1 MRKFIKPQ
9 RNQLLMLQ
17 TVDLNS
23 IALPGS
29 ALYSIDT
36 IVESLDT
43 SAFEAVYDL
52 ESSRGNCPIAP
63 KTIIKVCLY
72 ALHSGRF
79 STRKMEYD
87 TGHHLGYMFLTG
99 AQRIDHSTF
108 SKFLSKFKKEV
119 VALFSQIVL
128 VCVEQ
133 GLIDFKVLC
142 IDSVKL
148 RANASHKQQK
158 NRKGLEKA
166 AAKLRKRIEGL
177 LDNVSSEETAVE
189 QEKELRRL
197 EKRLTDLDAARDILH
212 DRMEQS
218 CCGKALREAAHVQET
233 ATVNITDP
241 DAHIMQQANGEKNP
255 AYSVT
260 TAADCKAD
268 IVAHFQ
274 VNAEDH
280 DSEALQPAIAGSTE
294 KTGKAHEYTTADAG
308 FGSIRNLE
316 YLEEDNINALIP
328 DRRLAVEQL
337 GLTAKGSYDRSQFVY
352 DAATDRYRCPAGMVL
367 SCCGTVT
374 VNSRASRRYANPRAC
389 RHCQQVKHCTKG
401 NHRVLIRDENE
412 AVRERMR
419 EKLKQEVNQELYK
432 LRAHTAEAPY
442 GCIKRNWKFTH
453 VLRRGLTKVAME
465 AALLFSLHNILKLG
479 TVLNPT

>member
-1 MRKFIKPQ
+1 
-9 RNQLLMLQ
+9 
-17 TVDLNS
+17 
-23 IALPGS
+23 
-29 ALYSIDT
+29 
-36 IVESLDT
+36 
-43 SAFEAVYDL
+43 
-52 ESSRGNCPIAP
+52 
-63 KTIIKVCLY
+63 
-72 ALHSGRF
+72 
-79 STRKMEYD
+79 
-87 TGHHLGYMFLTG
+87 MFLTG

-133 GLIDFKVLC
+133 GLLDFKVLC

-158 NRKGLEKA
+158 NRKGLEKS

-255 AYSVT
+255 AYSIT
-260 TAADCKAD
+260 TAADSKAD

-294 KTGKAHEYTTADAG
+294 KTGKVHEYTTADAG

-316 YLEEDNINALIP
+316 YLEEDNISALIP

-352 DAATDRYRCPAGMVL
+352 DAATDSYRCPQGMIL

-374 VNSRASRRYANPRAC
+374 VNSRASRRYANPSAC

-401 NHRVLIRDENE
+401 KHRVLIRDENE

-419 EKLKQEVNQELYK
+419 EKLQQEVNQEIYQ

>member
-9 RNQLLMLQ
+9 RHQLLMLQ
-17 TVDLNS
+17 TIDLNS
-23 IALPGS
+23 IAPPGS
-29 ALYSIDT
+29 VLHTIDT
-36 IVESLDT
+36 IVDSLDT

-52 ESSRGNCPIAP
+52 ENSRGNCPIAP
-63 KTIIKVCLY
+63 TTIIKVCLY

-99 AQRIDHSTF
+99 AQSIDHSTF
-108 SKFLSKFKKEV
+108 SKFLSKFKNEV
-119 VALFSQIVL
+119 IELFSQIVI

-133 GLIDFKVLC
+133 GLLDFKVLC

-158 NRKGLEKA
+158 NNRGIEKA
-166 AAKLRKRIEGL
+166 TVKLRKRIEGL
-177 LDNVSSEETAVE
+177 LENAGNEELDAE
-189 QEKELRRL
+189 KQKELCRL
-197 EKRLTDLDAARDILH
+197 AKRLAGLDAARDILS
-212 DRMEQS
+212 DRLEHG
-218 CCGKALREAAHVQET
+218 CCGKGLREAAQLQEKST
-233 ATVNITDP
+233 INITDT

-260 TAADCKAD
+260 TAADSKAD

-280 DSEALQPAIAGSTE
+280 DSKALRPAIAGSTE
-294 KTGKAHEYTTADAG
+294 KTGKAHDHSLADAG
-308 FGSIRNLE
+308 FGSIGNLE
-316 YLEEDNINALIP
+316 YLEEQNINALIP

-352 DAATDRYRCPAGMVL
+352 DVETDRYRCPEGNL
-367 SCCGTVT
+367 LGCCGKLTAKGRT
-374 VNSRASRRYANPRAC
+374 AKRYANPQAC
-389 RHCQQVKHCTKG
+389 RHCQQLRHCTKG
-401 NHRVLIRDENE
+401 NHRVLVRDENE

-419 EKLKQEVNQELYK
+419 EKLQQEVNQELYK
-432 LRAHTAEAPY
+432 VRAHTAEAPY

-453 VLRRGLTKVAME
+453 VMRRGIAKVAME

-479 TVLNPT
+479 AVLHPV

>member
-29 ALYSIDT
+29 VLHTIDS
-36 IVESLDT
+36 IVESLD
-43 SAFEAVYDL
+43 SSSFEAVYDL
-52 ESSRGNCPIAP
+52 ESSRGNRPIDP

-87 TGHHLGYMFLTG
+87 TGHNLGYMFLTG

-108 SKFLSKFKKEV
+108 SKFLSKFKNEV
-119 VALFSQIVL
+119 VELFSQIVL

-133 GLIDFKVLC
+133 GLLDFKVLC

-158 NRKGLEKA
+158 NKRGIEKA
-166 AAKLRKRIEGL
+166 TVKLRKRLEGL
-177 LDNVSSEETAVE
+177 LENAGNEELDAE
-189 QEKELRRL
+189 KQKELCRL
-197 EKRLTDLDAARDILH
+197 EKRLADLDAARDILS
-212 DRMEQS
+212 DRLAQS
-218 CCGKALREAAHVQET
+218 CCGKGLSEAAQEQEKT
-233 ATVNITDP
+233 TINITDS

-255 AYSVT
+255 AYSIT
-260 TAADCKAD
+260 TAGDGKAD
-268 IVAHFQ
+268 VIAHFQ

-280 DSEALQPAIAGSTE
+280 DSKALQPAIAGSTE
-294 KTGKAHEYTTADAG
+294 KTGKAHEHTTADAG
-308 FGSIRNLE
+308 FGSISNLE
-316 YLEEDNINALIP
+316 YLEEQNINALIP

-352 DAATDRYRCPAGMVL
+352 DAATDSYRCPEGNIL

-374 VNSRASRRYANPRAC
+374 VNGRASRRYANPQAC
-389 RHCQQVKHCTKG
+389 RHCQQLRHCTKG
-401 NHRVLIRDENE
+401 NHRVLVRDENE

-419 EKLKQEVNQELYK
+419 EKLQQEVNQKLYT

-453 VLRRGLTKVAME
+453 VMRRGIAKVAME

-479 TVLNPT
+479 AVLHPV

>member
-23 IALPGS
+23 IALAGS
-29 ALYSIDT
+29 ALHSIDT

-108 SKFLSKFKKEV
+108 SKFLSKFRNEV

-133 GLIDFKVLC
+133 GLVDFKVLC

-166 AAKLRKRIEGL
+166 DAAIYFFIVFWRDCIKSNPGTYSSEPFAAKTVFFHFFPACGL
-177 LDNVSSEETAVE
+177 FLVMIACVAFKLWFWKCNNVV
-189 QEKELRRL
+189 
-197 EKRLTDLDAARDILH
+197 
-212 DRMEQS
+212 
-218 CCGKALREAAHVQET
+218 
-233 ATVNITDP
+233 
-241 DAHIMQQANGEKNP
+241 GE
-255 AYSVT
+255 S
-260 TAADCKAD
+260 D
-268 IVAHFQ
+268 
-274 VNAEDH
+274 
-280 DSEALQPAIAGSTE
+280 G
-294 KTGKAHEYTTADAG
+294 
-308 FGSIRNLE
+308 
-316 YLEEDNINALIP
+316 
-328 DRRLAVEQL
+328 
-337 GLTAKGSYDRSQFVY
+337 
-352 DAATDRYRCPAGMVL
+352 
-367 SCCGTVT
+367 
-374 VNSRASRRYANPRAC
+374 
-389 RHCQQVKHCTKG
+389 
-401 NHRVLIRDENE
+401 
-412 AVRERMR
+412 
-419 EKLKQEVNQELYK
+419 
-432 LRAHTAEAPY
+432 
-442 GCIKRNWKFTH
+442 
-453 VLRRGLTKVAME
+453 
-465 AALLFSLHNILKLG
+465 
-479 TVLNPT
+479 

>member
-1 MRKFIKPQ
+1 MRKFIQPQ

-23 IALPGS
+23 IALTGS
-29 ALYSIDT
+29 VLHSIDS
-36 IVESLDT
+36 IVDSLDT

-119 VALFSQIVL
+119 VELFSQIVM
-128 VCVEQ
+128 VCVQQ
-133 GLIDFKVLC
+133 GLLDFKVLC

-158 NRKGLEKA
+158 NRNGLEKA
-166 AAKLRKRIEGL
+166 TVKLKRRIEGL
-177 LDNVSSEETAVE
+177 LDNVSNEETAVD

-197 EKRLTDLDAARDILH
+197 EKRLADLDAARDILTH
-212 DRMEQS
+212 RLKQS
-218 CCGKALREAAHVQET
+218 GGGTGLKEAAHVQEKT
-233 ATVNITDP
+233 TVNITDT

-260 TAADCKAD
+260 TAADSKAD
-268 IVAHFQ
+268 IIAHFQ
-274 VNAEDH
+274 VNAGDH

-294 KTGKAHEYTTADAG
+294 KTGKAHEHTTADAG

-316 YLEEDNINALIP
+316 YLEEQSINALIP

-352 DAATDRYRCPAGMVL
+352 DAITDSYRCPAGTVL
-367 SCCGTVT
+367 SCCGRIT
-374 VNSRASRRYANPRAC
+374 VNGRASRRYANPSAC
-389 RHCQQVKHCTKG
+389 RSCQQGKDCTKG
-401 NHRVLIRDENE
+401 NHRVLIRDEHE

-419 EKLKQEVNQELYK
+419 EKLQQEVNQEIYR

-453 VLRRGLTKVAME
+453 VLRRGIAKVAVE
-465 AALLFSLHNILKLG
+465 VALVFSLHNILKLG
-479 TVLNPT
+479 AALHPV

>member
-17 TVDLNS
+17 TVDLTS
-23 IALPGS
+23 IALAGS
-29 ALYSIDT
+29 VLHTIDS

-43 SAFEAVYDL
+43 SGFEAAYDL
-52 ESSRGNCPIAP
+52 ESSRGNNPIDP

-72 ALHSGRF
+72 ALHNGRF

-108 SKFLSKFKKEV
+108 SKFLSKFKNEV

-133 GLIDFKVLC
+133 GLVDFTVLC

-158 NRKGLEKA
+158 NRNGLEKA
-166 AAKLRKRIEGL
+166 AVKLRKRIEGL
-177 LDNVSSEETAVE
+177 LDNVSSEETDVE
-189 QEKELRRL
+189 QEQELRRL
-197 EKRLTDLDAARDILH
+197 EKRLADLDAARDILN
-212 DRMEQS
+212 DRLAHS
-218 CCGKALREAAHVQET
+218 GCGKGLREATQLQENT
-233 ATVNITDP
+233 TVNITDP

-260 TAADCKAD
+260 TAADSKAD

-294 KTGKAHEYTTADAG
+294 KTGKAHDHTTADAG
-308 FGSIRNLE
+308 FGSIKNLE
-316 YLEEDNINALIP
+316 YLEEQNINALIP

-352 DAATDRYRCPAGMVL
+352 DAATDSYRCPAGMVL
-367 SCCGTVT
+367 SCCGKVT
-374 VNSRASRRYANPRAC
+374 VNGRAARRYANPKAC
-389 RHCQQVKHCTKG
+389 RHCQQVKNCTKG
-401 NHRVLIRDENE
+401 KQRVLIRDEHE

-419 EKLKQEVNQELYK
+419 EKLQQEVNQELYK
-432 LRAHTAEAPY
+432 VRAHTAEAPY

-453 VLRRGLTKVAME
+453 VLRRGITKVAME
-465 AALLFSLHNILKLG
+465 VALLFSLHNILKLG
-479 TVLNPT
+479 AVLHPV

>member
-23 IALPGS
+23 IALAGS
-29 ALYSIDT
+29 VLHTIDS

-43 SAFEAVYDL
+43 SGFEAAYDL
-52 ESSRGNCPIAP
+52 ESSRGNCPIDP

-72 ALHSGRF
+72 ALHCGRF

-119 VALFSQIVL
+119 VELFSQIVL

-133 GLIDFKVLC
+133 GLLDFKVLC

-148 RANASHKQQK
+148 RAHASHKQQK
-158 NRKGLEKA
+158 NKRGIEKA
-166 AAKLRKRIEGL
+166 TVKLRKRIAGL
-177 LDNVSSEETAVE
+177 LDTAGDEETDA
-189 QEKELRRL
+189 EKHKERRRL
-197 EKRLTDLDAARDILH
+197 EKRLADLDPARYILN
-212 DRMEQS
+212 DRLTQS
-218 CCGKALREAAHVQET
+218 CCDKGLSEAAHVQEQT
-233 ATVNITDP
+233 TVNITDP

-260 TAADCKAD
+260 TAADSKAD
-268 IVAHFQ
+268 VVAHFQ

-294 KTGKAHEYTTADAG
+294 KTGKAHDHTIADAG
-308 FGSIRNLE
+308 FGSIGNLE
-316 YLEEDNINALIP
+316 YLEEQNINALIP
-328 DRRLAVEQL
+328 DRRLAIEQM
-337 GLTAKGSYDRSQFVY
+337 GLTAKGSYDRSAFVY
-352 DAATDRYRCPAGMVL
+352 DVVTDSYRCPEGNL
-367 SCCGTVT
+367 LGCCGKVT
-374 VNSRASRRYANPRAC
+374 AKGRTARRYANPQAC
-389 RHCQQVKHCTKG
+389 RHCQQVRHCTKG
-401 NHRVLIRDENE
+401 THRVLIRDEHE

-419 EKLKQEVNQELYK
+419 EKLQQEVNQELYK
-432 LRAHTAEAPY
+432 VRAHTAEAPY

-453 VLRRGLTKVAME
+453 VMRRGIAKVAME
-465 AALLFSLHNILKLG
+465 VALLFSLHNILKLG
-479 TVLNPT
+479 AVLHPV

>member
-23 IALPGS
+23 IAVPGS
-29 ALYSIDT
+29 ALHSIDT

-52 ESSRGNCPIAP
+52 KSSRGNNPIDP

-72 ALHSGRF
+72 ALHNGRF

-108 SKFLSKFKKEV
+108 SKFLSKFKTEV

-133 GLIDFKVLC
+133 GLVDFKVLC

-158 NRKGLEKA
+158 NRNGLEKA
-166 AAKLRKRIEGL
+166 AVKLRKRIEGL
-177 LDNVSSEETAVE
+177 LDNVSSEETAGE
-189 QEKELRRL
+189 QEQELRRL
-197 EKRLTDLDAARDILH
+197 EKRLADLDAARDILN
-212 DRMEQS
+212 DRLEDS
-218 CCGKALREAAHVQET
+218 CRGKGLKEAAQLQEQT
-233 ATVNITDP
+233 TVNITDP

-260 TAADCKAD
+260 TAADSKAD
-268 IVAHFQ
+268 IIAHFQ
-274 VNAEDH
+274 VNTEDH
-280 DSEALQPAIAGSTE
+280 DSEALQPAIAGSAE
-294 KTGKAHEYTTADAG
+294 KTGKAHEHTTADAG
-308 FGSIRNLE
+308 FGSIKNLE
-316 YLEEDNINALIP
+316 YLAEQNINALIP

-352 DAATDRYRCPAGMVL
+352 DALTDSYQCPAGNIL
-367 SCCGTVT
+367 NCCGMVT
-374 VNSRASRRYANPRAC
+374 VNGRASRRYANPSAC
-389 RHCQQVKHCTKG
+389 RHCQQVKNCTKAKQ
-401 NHRVLIRDENE
+401 RVLIRDEHE

-419 EKLKQEVNQELYK
+419 EKLQQEVNQEIYK
-432 LRAHTAEAPY
+432 VRAHTAEAPY

-453 VLRRGLTKVAME
+453 VLRRGITKVALE
-465 AALLFSLHNILKLG
+465 VALLFSLHNILKLG
-479 TVLNPT
+479 AVLHPV

>member
-17 TVDLNS
+17 TIDLNS

-36 IVESLDT
+36 IVDSLDT
-43 SAFEAVYDL
+43 GTFEAVYDL

-108 SKFLSKFKKEV
+108 SKFLSKFKNEV

-133 GLIDFKVLC
+133 GLVDFKVLC

-158 NRKGLEKA
+158 NRNGLEKA
-166 AAKLRKRIEGL
+166 
-177 LDNVSSEETAVE
+177 
-189 QEKELRRL
+189 
-197 EKRLTDLDAARDILH
+197 
-212 DRMEQS
+212 
-218 CCGKALREAAHVQET
+218 
-233 ATVNITDP
+233 
-241 DAHIMQQANGEKNP
+241 
-255 AYSVT
+255 
-260 TAADCKAD
+260 
-268 IVAHFQ
+268 
-274 VNAEDH
+274 
-280 DSEALQPAIAGSTE
+280 
-294 KTGKAHEYTTADAG
+294 
-308 FGSIRNLE
+308 
-316 YLEEDNINALIP
+316 
-328 DRRLAVEQL
+328 
-337 GLTAKGSYDRSQFVY
+337 
-352 DAATDRYRCPAGMVL
+352 
-367 SCCGTVT
+367 
-374 VNSRASRRYANPRAC
+374 
-389 RHCQQVKHCTKG
+389 
-401 NHRVLIRDENE
+401 
-412 AVRERMR
+412 
-419 EKLKQEVNQELYK
+419 
-432 LRAHTAEAPY
+432 TAEAPY

-453 VLRRGLTKVAME
+453 VLRRGITKVAME

-479 TVLNPT
+479 TGLNPI

>member
-23 IALPGS
+23 IALAGS
-29 ALYSIDT
+29 VLHTIDT

-43 SAFEAVYDL
+43 SGFETAYDL
-52 ESSRGNCPIAP
+52 ESSRGNCPIDP

-72 ALHSGRF
+72 ALHGGRF

-108 SKFLSKFKKEV
+108 SKFLSKFKQEIV
-119 VALFSQIVL
+119 DLFSQIVL

-133 GLIDFKVLC
+133 GLLDFKVLC

-158 NRKGLEKA
+158 NGKGIEKA
-166 AAKLRKRIEGL
+166 AAKLQKRIEGL
-177 LDNVSSEETAVE
+177 WDNVSSEETEVE
-189 QEKELRRL
+189 QAQELRRL
-197 EKRLTDLDAARDILH
+197 EKRLAALDAARHILN
-212 DRMEQS
+212 DRLEDS
-218 CCGKALREAAHVQET
+218 GRGKGLTKAAQLAEHT
-233 ATVNITDP
+233 TVNITDP

-260 TAADCKAD
+260 TAADSKAD

-274 VNAEDH
+274 VNPADY
-280 DSEALQPAIAGSTE
+280 DSEALTPAIAGSAE
-294 KTGKAHEYTTADAG
+294 KTGKTHEHTTADAG

-316 YLEEDNINALIP
+316 YLEAQNITALIP

-337 GLTAKGSYDRSQFVY
+337 GLTAKGSYDRSAFVY
-352 DAATDRYRCPAGMVL
+352 DAATDRYRCPEGNL
-367 SCCGTVT
+367 LRCCGMVT
-374 VNSRASRRYANPRAC
+374 VNGRGCRRYANPTAC
-389 RHCQQVKHCTKG
+389 RHCQQVKNCTRGK
-401 NHRVLIRDENE
+401 HRVLIRDEHE
-412 AVRERMR
+412 AVR
-419 EKLKQEVNQELYK
+419 
-432 LRAHTAEAPY
+432 
-442 GCIKRNWKFTH
+442 
-453 VLRRGLTKVAME
+453 
-465 AALLFSLHNILKLG
+465 
-479 TVLNPT
+479 